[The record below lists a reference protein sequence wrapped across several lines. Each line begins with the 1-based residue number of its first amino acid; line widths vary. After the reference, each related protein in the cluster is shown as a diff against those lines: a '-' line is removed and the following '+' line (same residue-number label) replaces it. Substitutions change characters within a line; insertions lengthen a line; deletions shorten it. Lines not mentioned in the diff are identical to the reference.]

1 MCFDFL
7 PASQAY
13 FGFVA
18 IDLLN
23 LQHMEPNPS
32 PDSLSLWSVYMAFVG
47 LFSTKYLKDVV
58 QTYLLQPTLIEKIE
72 AVK

>member
-47 LFSTKYLKDVV
+47 LFSTKYFKRRCTDVFI
-58 QTYLLQPTLIEKIE
+58 TAYINRENRGS
-72 AVK
+72 